1 MAQETLDDR
10 DGWIWQDG
18 ELVPWRD
25 ARVHVLT
32 YTLHY
37 GIGVFEGVR
46 AYNTAAGT
54 SIFRLTDHTR
64 RLMDSAQ
71 IVQIDVPYSQHEL
84 ENAQCEVVVANEL
97 REGYLR
103 PVVYLGSESMG
114 LRAKGLS
121 VRVAIACWP
130 WPNYMDPEARER
142 GITVRTSSYTRHHV
156 NITMCKAKANGN
168 YINSI
173 LALREAQ
180 DAGCDEALLLDNEGY
195 VAEGTGENV
204 FIVKNGTIHTPE
216 LTSCLPGITRDTILV
231 FAREQGIDVVERR
244 ITRDE
249 VYIADEA
256 FFTGTAAEVLPIRE
270 LDGRVIA
277 GGKRGPVTEK
287 LQTLYFDQ
295 VRGRREAHPEWHTP
309 VNES

>member
-1 MAQETLDDR
+1 MSQETLADR
-10 DGWIWQDG
+10 DGWIWLNG
-18 ELVPWRD
+18 ELVAWRE
-25 ARVHVLT
+25 AQVHVLT

-46 AYNTAAGT
+46 AYDTPAGPR
-54 SIFRLTDHTR
+54 IFRLHEHTR
-64 RLMDSAQ
+64 RLLDSAR
-71 IVQIDVPYSQHEL
+71 IVQIDLPYSCAEL
-84 ENAQCEVVVANEL
+84 EAAQCRVFAANEL

-114 LRAKGLS
+114 LRAEGLS
-121 VRVAIACWP
+121 VNVAIACWP
-130 WPNYMDPEARER
+130 WPDYMAPESRER
-142 GITVRTSSYTRHHV
+142 GITLRTSSYTRHHV

-180 DAGCDEALLLDNEGY
+180 DAGADEALLLDNEGY

-204 FIVKNGTIHTPE
+204 FLVKNGVVHTPE

-231 FAREQGIDVVERR
+231 FARERNIPVLERR

-249 VYIADEA
+249 FYIADEA
-256 FFTGTAAEVLPIRE
+256 FLTGTAAEVLPIRE
-270 LDGRVIA
+270 LDGRVI
-277 GGKRGPVTEK
+277 GDGMRGPVTEK
-287 LQTLYFDQ
+287 LQSLYFEQ
-295 VRGRREAHPEWHTP
+295 VRGRRDAHPEWHTP
-309 VNES
+309 LR